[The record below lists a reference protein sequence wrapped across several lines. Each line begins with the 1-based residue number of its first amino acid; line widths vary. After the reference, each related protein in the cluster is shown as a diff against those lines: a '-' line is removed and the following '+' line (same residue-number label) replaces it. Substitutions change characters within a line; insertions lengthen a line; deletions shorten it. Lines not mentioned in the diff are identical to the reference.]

1 MSNQNIFEILT
12 SDPVSLNMWNLK
24 SNLIL
29 AIHKTVKDNG
39 WNQTEAA
46 AYLGISQPRVSNML
60 KGKLDKFSTDSL
72 LEIMF
77 KLGYKLDMAVH
88 PSSEVILEMGMKKAM
103 L

>member
-1 MSNQNIFEILT
+1 
-12 SDPVSLNMWNLK
+12 
-24 SNLIL
+24 
-29 AIHKTVKDNG
+29 
-39 WNQTEAA
+39 
-46 AYLGISQPRVSNML
+46 ML

-77 KLGYKLDMAVH
+77 KLGYKLDMQVH

>member
-1 MSNQNIFEILT
+1 
-12 SDPVSLNMWNLK
+12 VR
-24 SNLIL
+24 
-29 AIHKTVKDNG
+29 DNG

-46 AYLGISQPRVSNML
+46 AHLGISQPRVSNML
-60 KGKLDKFSTDSL
+60 KGKLDKFSSDSL

-77 KLGYKLDMAVH
+77 TLGYKLDMQVH